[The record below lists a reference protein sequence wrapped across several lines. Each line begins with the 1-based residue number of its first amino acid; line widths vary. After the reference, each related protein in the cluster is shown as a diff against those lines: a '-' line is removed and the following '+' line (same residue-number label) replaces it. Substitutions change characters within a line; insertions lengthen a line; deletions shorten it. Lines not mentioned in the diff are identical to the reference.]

1 MDSNVD
7 FGKIAFN
14 SVKQFIVQGHAPD
27 MVDLIMDD
35 FVSGDGF
42 SNSFSEIAN
51 QAGLYIAE
59 EIFNLFLTDEAV
71 EEYSKAWEDAS

>member
-14 SVKQFIVQGHAPD
+14 AVKTCIVKGHAPE
-27 MVDLIMDD
+27 MVDMIMDD

-42 SNSFSEIAN
+42 ANSFSQIAD
-51 QAGLYIAE
+51 QAGQFIAE

-71 EEYSKAWEDAS
+71 EEYSTAWENA